1 MYFFNVFHAVQ
12 IFVPSADL
20 GLVAFLRS
28 TAQVRQ
34 QSNFYIQKLNRLMS
48 LAICK

>member
-20 GLVAFLRS
+20 GPVFLRS